1 MEKLRKYEHFIV
13 IIIGLV
19 IVVLEY
25 MDSVS
30 IVDSIGLAF
39 IGIGI
44 IIMFGKYV
52 WKKNNPKP

>member
-1 MEKLRKYEHFIV
+1 MKKLRKYEHFIV

-30 IVDSIGLAF
+30 IVDSIGLGF

-44 IIMFGKYV
+44 IIMFEKYV

>member
-1 MEKLRKYEHFIV
+1 MKKLRKYEHFIV